1 MRTKKEECIIDEMGR
16 VSLPSLFMQLTKLE
30 TNDKVFLRSC
40 DDWIIID
47 HHDEN
52 VPVPS
57 HIFIRTIDHMGRI
70 VIPKSLRD
78 DYELKPFD
86 YVELY
91 VVEQQIVMKK
101 RDEKSIALSQ
111 KPAVAP
117 PYYATLIGRQIQL
130 TSELLTSVELDANME
145 VQFFINKE
153 NNIVIQKYEMSF
165 GKKTTLTF
173 TAQSR
178 KIDDRFRLTIP
189 KKLRDDF
196 SIHSGTMLK
205 IKTGNKQLILEK
217 VESEKE
223 ISSVLSQQIDAAIVE
238 KSPK

>member
-1 MRTKKEECIIDEMGR
+1 MRTKKEERIIDEMGR

-52 VPVPS
+52 ILVPS

-70 VIPKSLRD
+70 VIPRSLRD

-111 KPAVAP
+111 KPTASP
-117 PYYATLIGRQIQL
+117 PYYATLAGRQIQL

-153 NNIVIQKYEMSF
+153 NNIVIQKYEMNF
-165 GKKTTLTF
+165 GKKTNLTF

-205 IKTGNKQLILEK
+205 IKKGNKQLILEK
-217 VESEKE
+217 VENEKE

-238 KSPK
+238 KLRK

>member
-30 TNDKVFLRSC
+30 TNDKVLLRSC

-70 VIPKSLRD
+70 VIPRSLRD

-101 RDEKSIALSQ
+101 RDEKTITLSQ
-111 KPAVAP
+111 KPGAPP
-117 PYYATLIGRQIQL
+117 PYYATLTGRQIQL

-153 NNIVIQKYEMSF
+153 NNIVIQKYEMNF
-165 GKKTTLTF
+165 GEKTTLIF

-178 KIDDRFRLTIP
+178 KIDERFRLTIP

-205 IKTGNKQLILEK
+205 IKTGNRQLILEK
-217 VESEKE
+217 VEHEKE
-223 ISSVLSQQIDAAIVE
+223 ISSALSQQIDAAIVE
-238 KSPK
+238 KLPK

>member
-57 HIFIRTIDHMGRI
+57 HIFIRTIDDMGRI
-70 VIPKSLRD
+70 VIPRSLRD

-111 KPAVAP
+111 KPAVSP
-117 PYYATLIGRQIQL
+117 PYYATLTGRQIQL
-130 TSELLTSVELDANME
+130 TPELLVSVELDANME

-153 NNIVIQKYEMSF
+153 NNIVIQKYEMNF

-217 VESEKE
+217 VENEKE
-223 ISSVLSQQIDAAIVE
+223 FSSLLSQQIDAAIVE
-238 KSPK
+238 KLPK

>member
-30 TNDKVFLRSC
+30 TNDKVLLRSC

-70 VIPKSLRD
+70 VIPRSLRD

-101 RDEKSIALSQ
+101 RDEKTIALSQ
-111 KPAVAP
+111 KPVAPP
-117 PYYATLIGRQIQL
+117 PYYATLTGRQIQL

-145 VQFFINKE
+145 VQFFINQK
-153 NNIVIQKYEMSF
+153 NNIVIQKYEMNF
-165 GKKTTLTF
+165 GEKTTLIF

-178 KIDDRFRLTIP
+178 KVDERFRLTIP

-217 VESEKE
+217 VEHEKE
-223 ISSVLSQQIDAAIVE
+223 ISSALSQQIDAAIVE
-238 KSPK
+238 KLPK

>member
-16 VSLPSLFMQLTKLE
+16 VSLPSLLMQLTKLK

-70 VIPKSLRD
+70 VIPRSLRN

-111 KPAVAP
+111 KPAASP
-117 PYYATLIGRQIQL
+117 PYYVTLASRQIQL

-153 NNIVIQKYEMSF
+153 NNIVIQKYEMNF
-165 GKKTTLTF
+165 GKRTTLTF

-189 KKLRDDF
+189 KKLRDGF

-217 VESEKE
+217 VENEKE

-238 KSPK
+238 KLRK

>member
-57 HIFIRTIDHMGRI
+57 HIFIRTIDHIGRI
-70 VIPKSLRD
+70 VIPRSLRD

-86 YVELY
+86 YVKLY

-111 KPAVAP
+111 KPAASP
-117 PYYATLIGRQIQL
+117 PYYVTLAGRQIQL

-153 NNIVIQKYEMSF
+153 NNIVIQKYEMNF

-189 KKLRDDF
+189 KKLRDGF

-217 VESEKE
+217 VENEKE
-223 ISSVLSQQIDAAIVE
+223 ISSVLSQQIHAAIVE
-238 KSPK
+238 KLRK

>member
-101 RDEKSIALSQ
+101 RDEKTIALSQ
-111 KPAVAP
+111 KTGAPP
-117 PYYATLIGRQIQL
+117 PYYATLTGRQIQL

-153 NNIVIQKYEMSF
+153 NNIVIQKYEMNF
-165 GKKTTLTF
+165 GEKTTLIF

-178 KIDDRFRLTIP
+178 KIDERFRLTIP

-217 VESEKE
+217 AENEKE

-238 KSPK
+238 KLPK

>member
-30 TNDKVFLRSC
+30 TNDKVLLRSC

-70 VIPKSLRD
+70 VIPRSLRD

-101 RDEKSIALSQ
+101 RDEKTIALSQ
-111 KPAVAP
+111 KPGAPP
-117 PYYATLIGRQIQL
+117 PYYATLTGRQIQL

-153 NNIVIQKYEMSF
+153 NNIVIQKYEMNF
-165 GKKTTLTF
+165 GEKTTLIF

-217 VESEKE
+217 VEHEKE
-223 ISSVLSQQIDAAIVE
+223 ISSALSQQIDAAIVE
-238 KSPK
+238 KLPK

>member
-16 VSLPSLFMQLTKLE
+16 VSLPTLFMQLTKLE

-57 HIFIRTIDHMGRI
+57 YTFIRTIDHIGRI
-70 VIPKSLRD
+70 VIPRSLRD
-78 DYELKPFD
+78 DYDLKPFD

-101 RDEKSIALSQ
+101 RDEKPIALSQ
-111 KPAVAP
+111 KPAASP
-117 PYYATLIGRQIQL
+117 PYYATLTGRQIQL
-130 TSELLTSVELDANME
+130 TPQLLTSVELDANME

-153 NNIVIQKYEMSF
+153 NNIVIQKYEMNF

-205 IKTGNKQLILEK
+205 IKRSNKQLILEK
-217 VESEKE
+217 VENEKE
-223 ISSVLSQQIDAAIVE
+223 ISSVLSQQMDAAIVE
-238 KSPK
+238 KLSK

>member
-1 MRTKKEECIIDEMGR
+1 MRTKKEECIMDEMGR
-16 VSLPSLFMQLTKLE
+16 ISLPSLFMQLTKLKM
-30 TNDKVFLRSC
+30 NDKVFLRSC
-40 DDWIIID
+40 DDWIIVD

-57 HIFIRTIDHMGRI
+57 HTFIRTIDHIGRI
-70 VIPKSLRD
+70 VIPRSLRD

-101 RDEKSIALSQ
+101 RNEKSTALSQ
-111 KPAVAP
+111 KPAAP
-117 PYYATLIGRQIQL
+117 PLHYATLTGRQIQL
-130 TSELLTSVELDANME
+130 TSQLLTSVELDANME
-145 VQFFINKE
+145 VQFFINRE

-205 IKTGNKQLILEK
+205 IKTSNKQLILDI
-217 VESEKE
+217 VENEKE
-223 ISSVLSQQIDAAIVE
+223 ISSALSQQIDAAIVN
-238 KSPK
+238 KLSK

>member
-70 VIPKSLRD
+70 VIPRSLRD

-91 VVEQQIVMKK
+91 MVEQQIVMKK

-117 PYYATLIGRQIQL
+117 LYYATLTGRQIQL

-153 NNIVIQKYEMSF
+153 NNIVIQKYEMNF

-205 IKTGNKQLILEK
+205 VKTGNK
-217 VESEKE
+217 
-223 ISSVLSQQIDAAIVE
+223 
-238 KSPK
+238 

>member
-16 VSLPSLFMQLTKLE
+16 VFLPSLFMQLTKLE

-57 HIFIRTIDHMGRI
+57 HIFIRTIDHMSRI

-86 YVELY
+86 CVELY

-111 KPAVAP
+111 KPVAPP
-117 PYYATLIGRQIQL
+117 PYYATLTGRQIQL

-145 VQFFINKE
+145 VQFFINQE

-205 IKTGNKQLILEK
+205 IKKSNKQLILEK
-217 VESEKE
+217 VENEKE

-238 KSPK
+238 KLSK

>member
-16 VSLPSLFMQLTKLE
+16 VSLPSLFMQLTKLK

-70 VIPKSLRD
+70 VIPRSLRN

-111 KPAVAP
+111 KPAASP
-117 PYYATLIGRQIQL
+117 PYYVILASRQIQL
-130 TSELLTSVELDANME
+130 TSEVLTSVELDANME

-153 NNIVIQKYEMSF
+153 NNIVIQKYEMNF
-165 GKKTTLTF
+165 GKKTTLIF

-189 KKLRDDF
+189 KKLRDGF

-217 VESEKE
+217 VENEKE

-238 KSPK
+238 KLRK

>member
-47 HHDEN
+47 HHDGN

-57 HIFIRTIDHMGRI
+57 RIFIRTIDHMSRI

-111 KPAVAP
+111 KPAAPP
-117 PYYATLIGRQIQL
+117 PYYATLSGRQIQL

-145 VQFFINKE
+145 VQFFINQE
-153 NNIVIQKYEMSF
+153 NNVVIQKYEMSF

-205 IKTGNKQLILEK
+205 IKKSNKQLILEK
-217 VESEKE
+217 VENEKE

-238 KSPK
+238 KLSK

>member
-30 TNDKVFLRSC
+30 TNDKVLLRSC

-70 VIPKSLRD
+70 VIPRSLRD

-101 RDEKSIALSQ
+101 RDEKTIALSQ
-111 KPAVAP
+111 KPGAPP
-117 PYYATLIGRQIQL
+117 PYYATLTGRQIQL

-153 NNIVIQKYEMSF
+153 NNIVIQKYEMNF
-165 GKKTTLTF
+165 GEKTTLIF

-178 KIDDRFRLTIP
+178 KIDERFRLTIP

-196 SIHSGTMLK
+196 SIQSGTMLK

-217 VESEKE
+217 VEHEKE
-223 ISSVLSQQIDAAIVE
+223 ISSALSQQIDAAIVE
-238 KSPK
+238 KLPK

>member
-70 VIPKSLRD
+70 VIPRSLRD

-91 VVEQQIVMKK
+91 MVEQQIVMKK

-117 PYYATLIGRQIQL
+117 LYYATLTGRQIQL

-153 NNIVIQKYEMSF
+153 NNILIQKYEMNF

-205 IKTGNKQLILEK
+205 VKTGNKQLILEK
-217 VESEKE
+217 VENEKE

-238 KSPK
+238 KLPK

>member
-16 VSLPSLFMQLTKLE
+16 VSLPSLFMQLTELE

-57 HIFIRTIDHMGRI
+57 HIFIRTIDHIGRI
-70 VIPKSLRD
+70 VIPRSLRD

-101 RDEKSIALSQ
+101 RDEKSIALSR
-111 KPAVAP
+111 KPAASP
-117 PYYATLIGRQIQL
+117 PYYATLTGRQIQL
-130 TSELLTSVELDANME
+130 TSELLASVELDANME

>member
-117 PYYATLIGRQIQL
+117 PYYATLTGRQIQL

-178 KIDDRFRLTIP
+178 KIDDRFQLTIP

>member
-117 PYYATLIGRQIQL
+117 LYYATLTGRQIQL

>member
-16 VSLPSLFMQLTKLE
+16 VSLPSLFMQLTELE

-57 HIFIRTIDHMGRI
+57 HIFIRTIDHIGRI
-70 VIPKSLRD
+70 VIPRSLRD

-101 RDEKSIALSQ
+101 RDEKSIALSR
-111 KPAVAP
+111 KPAASP
-117 PYYATLIGRQIQL
+117 PYYVTLASRQIQL

-165 GKKTTLTF
+165 GKKTTLIF

-217 VESEKE
+217 VENEKE
-223 ISSVLSQQIDAAIVE
+223 INSVLSQQIDAAIVG
-238 KSPK
+238 KLSK

>member
-16 VSLPSLFMQLTKLE
+16 VSLPSLFMQLTKLK

-70 VIPKSLRD
+70 VIPRSLRN

-101 RDEKSIALSQ
+101 RVEKSIALSQ
-111 KPAVAP
+111 KPAASP
-117 PYYATLIGRQIQL
+117 PYYVTLAGRQIQL

-153 NNIVIQKYEMSF
+153 NNIVIQKYEMNF

-189 KKLRDDF
+189 KKLRDGF
-196 SIHSGTMLK
+196 STHSGTMLK

-217 VESEKE
+217 VENEKE
-223 ISSVLSQQIDAAIVE
+223 ISSVLSQQIHAAIVE
-238 KSPK
+238 KLRK

>member
-117 PYYATLIGRQIQL
+117 PYYATLTGRQIQL

>member
-1 MRTKKEECIIDEMGR
+1 MRTRKEECIIDEMGR

-30 TNDKVFLRSC
+30 TNDKVLLRSC

-47 HHDEN
+47 YHDEN

-70 VIPKSLRD
+70 VIPRSLRD

-101 RDEKSIALSQ
+101 RDEKTIALSQ
-111 KPAVAP
+111 KPGAPP
-117 PYYATLIGRQIQL
+117 PYYATLTGRQIQL

-153 NNIVIQKYEMSF
+153 NNIVIQKYEMNF
-165 GKKTTLTF
+165 GEKTTLIF

-178 KIDDRFRLTIP
+178 KIDERFRLTIP

-217 VESEKE
+217 VEHEKE
-223 ISSVLSQQIDAAIVE
+223 ISSALSQQIDAAIVE
-238 KSPK
+238 KLPK

>member
-47 HHDEN
+47 HHDGN

-57 HIFIRTIDHMGRI
+57 RIFIRTIDHMSRI

-111 KPAVAP
+111 KPAAPP
-117 PYYATLIGRQIQL
+117 PYYATLTGRQVQL

-145 VQFFINKE
+145 VQFFINQE
-153 NNIVIQKYEMSF
+153 NNVVIQKYEMSF

-205 IKTGNKQLILEK
+205 IKKSNKQLILEK
-217 VESEKE
+217 VENEKE

-238 KSPK
+238 KLSK

>member
-16 VSLPSLFMQLTKLE
+16 VSLPSLFMQLTELE

-47 HHDEN
+47 HHDGN

-57 HIFIRTIDHMGRI
+57 RIFIRTIDHMSRI

-111 KPAVAP
+111 KPAAPP
-117 PYYATLIGRQIQL
+117 PYYATLTGRQIQL

>member
-47 HHDEN
+47 HHDGN
-52 VPVPS
+52 GPVPS
-57 HIFIRTIDHMGRI
+57 RIFIRTIDHMSRI

-111 KPAVAP
+111 KPAAPP
-117 PYYATLIGRQIQL
+117 PYYATLTGRQIQL

-145 VQFFINKE
+145 VQFFINQE

-205 IKTGNKQLILEK
+205 IKKSNKQLILEK
-217 VESEKE
+217 VENEKE

-238 KSPK
+238 KLSK

>member
-47 HHDEN
+47 HHDGN

-57 HIFIRTIDHMGRI
+57 RIFIRTIDHMSRI

-117 PYYATLIGRQIQL
+117 LYYATLTGRQIQL

-153 NNIVIQKYEMSF
+153 NNIVIQKYEMNF

-196 SIHSGTMLK
+196 SIQSGTMLK
-205 IKTGNKQLILEK
+205 IKRSNKQLILEK
-217 VESEKE
+217 VENEKE

-238 KSPK
+238 KLSK

>member
-47 HHDEN
+47 HHDGN

-57 HIFIRTIDHMGRI
+57 RIFIRTIDHMSRI

-111 KPAVAP
+111 KPAAPP
-117 PYYATLIGRQIQL
+117 PYYATLTGRQIQL

-145 VQFFINKE
+145 VQFFINQE

-196 SIHSGTMLK
+196 SIHSGTILK
-205 IKTGNKQLILEK
+205 IKKSNKQLILEK
-217 VESEKE
+217 VENEKE

-238 KSPK
+238 KLSK

>member
-70 VIPKSLRD
+70 VIPRSLRD

-91 VVEQQIVMKK
+91 MVEQQIVMKK

-117 PYYATLIGRQIQL
+117 LYYATLTGRQIQL
-130 TSELLTSVELDANME
+130 TSELLTSVELDGNME

-153 NNIVIQKYEMSF
+153 NNIVIQKYEMNF

-205 IKTGNKQLILEK
+205 VKTGNKQLILEK
-217 VESEKE
+217 VENEKE

-238 KSPK
+238 KLPK

>member
-16 VSLPSLFMQLTKLE
+16 VSLPSLFMQITKLE
-30 TNDKVFLRSC
+30 TNDKVLLRSC

-70 VIPKSLRD
+70 VIPRSLRD

-101 RDEKSIALSQ
+101 RAEKTIALSK
-111 KPAVAP
+111 KPGAPP
-117 PYYATLIGRQIQL
+117 PYYATLTGRQIQL

-153 NNIVIQKYEMSF
+153 NNIVIQKYEMNF
-165 GKKTTLTF
+165 GEKTTLIF

-178 KIDDRFRLTIP
+178 KIDERFRLTIP

-217 VESEKE
+217 VEHEKE
-223 ISSVLSQQIDAAIVE
+223 ISSALSQQIDAAIVE
-238 KSPK
+238 KLPK

>member
-47 HHDEN
+47 HHDGN
-52 VPVPS
+52 GPVPS
-57 HIFIRTIDHMGRI
+57 RIFIRTIDHMSRI

-111 KPAVAP
+111 KPAAPP
-117 PYYATLIGRQIQL
+117 PYYATLTGRQIQL

-145 VQFFINKE
+145 VQFFINQE

-189 KKLRDDF
+189 KKLRDGF

-205 IKTGNKQLILEK
+205 IKKSNKQLILEK
-217 VESEKE
+217 VENEKE

-238 KSPK
+238 KLSK

>member
-1 MRTKKEECIIDEMGR
+1 MPTKKEECIIDEMGR
-16 VSLPSLFMQLTKLE
+16 VSLPSLFMQLTKLK

-47 HHDEN
+47 YHNKN
-52 VPVPS
+52 VPMLS
-57 HIFIRTIDHMGRI
+57 HAFIRTIDHAGRI
-70 VIPKSLRD
+70 VVPRSLRD
-78 DYELKPFD
+78 DYELKLFD

-91 VVEQQIVMKK
+91 VVERQIVMKK

-111 KPAVAP
+111 KAAAI
-117 PYYATLIGRQIQL
+117 PYYVTLAERQIQL

-145 VQFFINKE
+145 VQFFINQK

-165 GKKTTLTF
+165 GKKTTLIF

-189 KKLRDDF
+189 KKLRDNF

-205 IKTGNKQLILEK
+205 IKAGNKQLILEK
-217 VESEKE
+217 VENEKE
-223 ISSVLSQQIDAAIVE
+223 ISSILSQQIDSAIVE
-238 KSPK
+238 KLSK

>member
-47 HHDEN
+47 HHDGN

-57 HIFIRTIDHMGRI
+57 RIFIRTIDHMSRI

-111 KPAVAP
+111 KPAAPP
-117 PYYATLIGRQIQL
+117 PYYATLTGRQIQL

-145 VQFFINKE
+145 AQFFINQE
-153 NNIVIQKYEMSF
+153 NNVVIQKYEMSF

-205 IKTGNKQLILEK
+205 IKKSNKQLILEK
-217 VESEKE
+217 VENEKE

-238 KSPK
+238 KLSK

>member
-16 VSLPSLFMQLTKLE
+16 VFLPSLFMQLTKLE

-78 DYELKPFD
+78 DYDLKPFD

-111 KPAVAP
+111 KSAAPP
-117 PYYATLIGRQIQL
+117 PYYATLNGRQIQL

-145 VQFFINKE
+145 VQFFINQE

-205 IKTGNKQLILEK
+205 IKKSNKQLILEK
-217 VESEKE
+217 VENEKE

-238 KSPK
+238 KLSK

>member
-16 VSLPSLFMQLTKLE
+16 VSLPSLFMQLTKLK

-70 VIPKSLRD
+70 VIPRSLRN

-111 KPAVAP
+111 KPAASP
-117 PYYATLIGRQIQL
+117 PYYVTLASRQIQL

-153 NNIVIQKYEMSF
+153 NNILIQKYEMNF

-189 KKLRDDF
+189 KKLRDGF

-217 VESEKE
+217 VENEKE
-223 ISSVLSQQIDAAIVE
+223 ISSVLSQQIAAAIVE
-238 KSPK
+238 KLPN

>member
-30 TNDKVFLRSC
+30 TNDKVLLRSC

-70 VIPKSLRD
+70 VIPRSLRD

-101 RDEKSIALSQ
+101 RDEKTIALSQ
-111 KPAVAP
+111 KPGAP
-117 PYYATLIGRQIQL
+117 PSYYATLTGRQIQL

-145 VQFFINKE
+145 VQFFINQK
-153 NNIVIQKYEMSF
+153 NNIVIQKYEMNF
-165 GKKTTLTF
+165 GEKTTLIF

-178 KIDDRFRLTIP
+178 KIDERFRLTIP

-217 VESEKE
+217 VEHEKE
-223 ISSVLSQQIDAAIVE
+223 ISSALSQQIDAAIVE
-238 KSPK
+238 KLPK